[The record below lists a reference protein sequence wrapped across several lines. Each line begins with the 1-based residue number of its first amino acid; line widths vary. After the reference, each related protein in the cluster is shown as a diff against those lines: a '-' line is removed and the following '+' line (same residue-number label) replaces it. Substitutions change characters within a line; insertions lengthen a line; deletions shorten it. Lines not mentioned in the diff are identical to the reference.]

1 MKHYTV
7 AKNCDK
13 NEENLL
19 ERKLKL
25 LFEGKGRGL
34 WVGENLENSEAD
46 IWIENL
52 KTEGLVFQNSCRKN
66 SQIQNK
72 GIRIK
77 KFIETRIGLR
87 FLGVQEF
94 NKYVG
99 LEDFMQKFDF
109 NWEAIR
115 VDIAECFDDRQY
127 MVKAI
132 EDMLGE
138 GLVNLVQDVPEAM
151 DSLQNYFSF
160 NPRR

>member
-52 KTEGLVFQNSCRKN
+52 KTEGLVF
-66 SQIQNK
+66 
-72 GIRIK
+72 
-77 KFIETRIGLR
+77 
-87 FLGVQEF
+87 
-94 NKYVG
+94 
-99 LEDFMQKFDF
+99 
-109 NWEAIR
+109 
-115 VDIAECFDDRQY
+115 
-127 MVKAI
+127 
-132 EDMLGE
+132 
-138 GLVNLVQDVPEAM
+138 
-151 DSLQNYFSF
+151 
-160 NPRR
+160 

>member
-1 MKHYTV
+1 M
-7 AKNCDK
+7 
-13 NEENLL
+13 
-19 ERKLKL
+19 
-25 LFEGKGRGL
+25 
-34 WVGENLENSEAD
+34 
-46 IWIENL
+46 
-52 KTEGLVFQNSCRKN
+52 
-66 SQIQNK
+66 
-72 GIRIK
+72 
-77 KFIETRIGLR
+77 
-87 FLGVQEF
+87 GVQEF